1 MMSALS
7 ILESK
12 ASTVDALPK
21 PKRPLSSFNMFYRF
35 KRQKVIELGKASK
48 DDITAL
54 VKASP
59 GLENCYPP
67 APQDASPQ
75 DINKLR
81 KQNIRKDMENN
92 LEPRDTKSRRHRTD
106 QSAMNGG
113 MSFLELGKL
122 MNTSWQSCDD
132 FAKSVFNELAD
143 EGRELYKQRMKK
155 YNDSRAILEDEHRAK
170 VVHNAK
176 NKMQSPTST
185 IKDRLDY
192 INLLQYGSFNN
203 NSYQQHNVDSPR
215 SIISTRYAPS
225 PPALHHHY
233 SVQSPSP
240 PSPPEFKPNYQR
252 LVSNNEGDL
261 RANVQRLEEQLN
273 AARHRVRAME
283 ASIEIGGRL
292 RMEDQ
297 ARAGMQDATQQ
308 QQQRTMR
315 QESDPLLW
323 LASASMVHSA
333 MSRNALM
340 HMMDDMRTDNATT
353 YQEGNKKQ
361 RRR

>member
-12 ASTVDALPK
+12 ATAVDALPK

-48 DDITAL
+48 DNITAL
-54 VKASP
+54 VEAAP

-67 APQDASPQ
+67 APHDASPQ

-132 FAKSVFNELAD
+132 FSKSVFNELAD

-155 YNDSRAILEDEHRAK
+155 YNESRATLEEEHRAN
-170 VVHNAK
+170 VVHDAN
-176 NKMQSPTST
+176 NKMRLPTSNTTST
-185 IKDRLDY
+185 IKDKLDY
-192 INLLQYGSFNN
+192 INVANEMVEAKRRYEHMYNTFNNN
-203 NSYQQHNVDSPR
+203 NSYQQQNGESPR
-215 SIISTRYAPS
+215 SIVSTTRYAPS
-225 PPALHHHY
+225 PAAAQHRHY
-233 SVQSPSP
+233 SSVQSPSSP
-240 PSPPEFKPNYQR
+240 PSPPEFKSNYQR

-261 RANVQRLEEQLN
+261 RASVQRLEEQLDK
-273 AARHRVRAME
+273 ARLRVRVME
-283 ASIEIGGRL
+283 LGLSRQNEIEERL
-292 RMEDQ
+292 RMEVQMPSSSLLRDKNLIHF
-297 ARAGMQDATQQ
+297 RGLH
-308 QQQRTMR
+308 R
-315 QESDPLLW
+315 Q
-323 LASASMVHSA
+323 V
-333 MSRNALM
+333 
-340 HMMDDMRTDNATT
+340 
-353 YQEGNKKQ
+353 
-361 RRR
+361 